1 MLNLLFLFVFC
12 AVLSIVVIYAA
23 IKWANFFRI
32 ADHPDEHKQHNE
44 STPFVGGVGLFAT
57 LCVAFVVLINIYPEH
72 LQKWLALIFCS
83 VIIFF
88 SGFIDDTV
96 RLSYK
101 LRLIIQAIVAFV
113 MVLVGGI
120 VLNDLGGLLPVQL
133 GPLAVTFTVF
143 AIIGGI
149 NIINMID
156 GIDGLSGSLSLVS
169 LLLLGLV
176 TYISGDMPNLLLIT
190 AMIGGMCGFLFFN
203 LRSPWRCS
211 ARVFL
216 GDNGSM
222 LTGLLFAWL
231 LVDIS
236 QGPNPTM
243 RPVAAIWLL
252 SIPLLDAVSVM
263 HRRIRMGISPFKS
276 DRNHLHHILLKA
288 GYRNEEVVFA
298 IVSLHLLIGTIGLVS
313 LYLGAPD
320 LVMLFSFL
328 LLYTGYFYLTLRPW
342 HYIPPLCF
350 LHTRLH
356 ITPVAS
362 CGTFIGRYTAKVA
375 ESLAMRISKEIRS
388 KMDYWVQI
396 LKQQPENG
404 NSKRRYALTLNLRL
418 SKDYTKSKI
427 NRYIVL
433 LQQRLNN
440 KYGIHLRQLVA
451 RKGDE
456 DWGAINHCSDVS
468 RSHVEDKRK
477 AFRRSLGY
485 QVLVFEVT
493 WGTVNIIAEKEP

>member
-1 MLNLLFLFVFC
+1 ML
-12 AVLSIVVIYAA
+12 STVVIYAA
-23 IKWANFFRI
+23 IKWANFYRV
-32 ADHPDEHKQHNE
+32 ADHPDEHKQHHE

-57 LCVAFVVLINIYPEH
+57 LCVAFAVLINIYPEH
-72 LQKWLALIFCS
+72 IQKWLALIFCS

-88 SGFIDDTV
+88 AGFIDDTV

-120 VLNDLGGLLPVQL
+120 VLNDLGGLLPIQL

-203 LRSPWRCS
+203 LRFPWRS
-211 ARVFL
+211 NARVFL

-252 SIPLLDAVSVM
+252 SIPLMDAVSVM
-263 HRRIRMGISPFKS
+263 HRRVRLGISPFKS

-288 GYRNEEVVFA
+288 GYRHEEVVFA
-298 IVSLHLLIGTIGLVS
+298 IVSLHLLIGIIGLVS
-313 LYLGAPD
+313 LYLGTPD
-320 LVMLFSFL
+320 LVMLFVFL

-362 CGTFIGRYTAKVA
+362 CGTFIGRYTAKGV

-404 NSKRRYALTLNLRL
+404 NSRRQYALTLNLRL
-418 SKDYTKSKI
+418 PKDYPKSKI

-440 KYGIHLRQLVA
+440 KYGIHIRQLVA

-456 DWGAINHCSDVS
+456 DWGAFNHFSDVGG
-468 RSHVEDKRK
+468 SHVEDKRK
-477 AFRRSLGY
+477 AFRRSLGS

-493 WGTVNIIAEKEP
+493 WDAVNFISL